1 MMFLKF
7 NRLIFVLSI
16 QAVMQAIHKNYRR
29 IPIPREL
36 LAWTD
41 NDINNVEAIHTF
53 FSQFTINLMR
63 ISAPDDR
70 ATKNVTEF
78 ISIMKSYA
86 ELMNRPQQIDTD
98 VDTVNFDR
106 YMEFQNKRLDKIHA
120 RLFKLDYTNTNDTI
134 RKKFREAMMM
144 SIVSLKMLRKSV
156 MSKYK
161 NSSFSSEAITNEITR
176 TKMNEIISKYN
187 FKRLMA
193 PIQVFRIIKDIF
205 LGENCAVKTESNV
218 TFFFN
223 GAVTA
228 AEVNGRNESYYV
240 AALIQWICETYA
252 KKNSGSNDLKDLK
265 RKLKKA
271 EETFCNLQNPNFR
284 ICENAVNKITTD
296 LIESNAFEPSL
307 NEIIRMY
314 IIQRHLLRIK
324 YFNENRITRIAMPI
338 QMTIN
343 LEE

>member
-1 MMFLKF
+1 
-7 NRLIFVLSI
+7 
-16 QAVMQAIHKNYRR
+16 MQAIHKNYRR

-36 LAWTD
+36 LAWAD

-63 ISAPDDR
+63 ISMPDDR
-70 ATKNVTEF
+70 STKNVTEF

-86 ELMNRPQQIDTD
+86 ELMSRPQCIDSE
-98 VDTVNFDR
+98 VDSINFDR

-120 RLFKLDYTNTNDTI
+120 RLFKLDYGSNQSDMI

-144 SIVSLKMLRKSV
+144 SIVSLKMLRKSI
-156 MSKYK
+156 MTKYK
-161 NSSFSSEAITNEITR
+161 NSTFSTEAITNEITR
-176 TKMNEIISKYN
+176 TKMNQLINKYN
-187 FKRLMA
+187 FKRVMPPTQLC
-193 PIQVFRIIKDIF
+193 RIIKDIF
-205 LGENCAVKTESNV
+205 LGENCTIKTESNV

-228 AEVNGRNESYYV
+228 AEINGRNESFYV
-240 AALIQWICETYA
+240 SALIHWICETYA
-252 KKNSGSNDLKDLK
+252 KKYPESNVIKDLK
-265 RKLKKA
+265 RKLKKV
-271 EETFCNLQNPNFR
+271 EETFCTIQNPNFR
-284 ICENAVNKITTD
+284 VCENAVNKITKD
-296 LIESNAFEPSL
+296 LIDSNAFEPSL
-307 NEIIRMY
+307 NEFIRLY

-324 YFNENRITRIAMPI
+324 YFNENHITRIAMPV

>member
-1 MMFLKF
+1 
-7 NRLIFVLSI
+7 
-16 QAVMQAIHKNYRR
+16 MQAIHKNYRR

-36 LAWTD
+36 LAWAD

-63 ISAPDDR
+63 MSMPEDR

-86 ELMNRPQQIDTD
+86 ELMNRPQSIDSD

-120 RLFKLDYTNTNDTI
+120 RLFKLDYANQNDTM

-144 SIVSLKMLRKSV
+144 SIVSLKMLRKSI
-156 MSKYK
+156 MTRYK
-161 NSSFSSEAITNEITR
+161 NSTFSTEAITNEITR
-176 TKMNEIISKYN
+176 TKMNELINKYN
-187 FKRLMA
+187 FKRVMPPTQL
-193 PIQVFRIIKDIF
+193 FRIIKDIF
-205 LGENCAVKTESNV
+205 LSENCSVKAESNV
-218 TFFFN
+218 TFFYN

-228 AEVNGRNESYYV
+228 VNGRNESFYV
-240 AALIQWICETYA
+240 TALIQWICETYA
-252 KKNSGSNDLKDLK
+252 KKYPESNDIKDLK
-265 RKLKKA
+265 RKLRKV
-271 EETFCNLQNPNFR
+271 EETFCTVQNPNFR
-284 ICENAVNKITTD
+284 ICENVVNKITTD
-296 LIESNAFEPSL
+296 VIDSNAFEPSF
-307 NEIIRMY
+307 NEFIRLY

-324 YFNENRITRIAMPI
+324 YLNENNLTRIAMPV

>member
-1 MMFLKF
+1 
-7 NRLIFVLSI
+7 
-16 QAVMQAIHKNYRR
+16 MQAIHKNYRR

-41 NDINNVEAIHTF
+41 NDLNNVEAVHTF
-53 FSQFTINLMR
+53 FSQFTINLLR
-63 ISAPDDR
+63 ISAPDER

-78 ISIMKSYA
+78 ISIMKSYT
-86 ELMNRPQQIDTD
+86 ELMSRPQCIDAD

-120 RLFKLDYTNTNDTI
+120 RLFKLDYINTSDST

-156 MSKYK
+156 MTKYR
-161 NSSFSSEAITNEITR
+161 NSTFSTEAITNEIVR
-176 TKMNEIISKYN
+176 TKMNELIGKYN
-187 FKRLMA
+187 FNRLMA
-193 PIQVFRIIKDIF
+193 PMQLIRIIKDIF
-205 LGENCAVKTESNV
+205 LGEDCSVKTESKV
-218 TFFFN
+218 TFFHS

-240 AALIQWICETYA
+240 AALINWICQ
-252 KKNSGSNDLKDLK
+252 KHPNHNDVKDLK
-265 RKLKKA
+265 RKLKKI
-271 EETFCNLQNPNFR
+271 EETFCCVQNPNFR
-284 ICENAVNKITTD
+284 ICENVVNKITKD
-296 LIESNAFEPSL
+296 LIESNAFESSL
-307 NEIIRMY
+307 NETIRQY
-314 IIQRHLLRIK
+314 ILQRHLLRIK
-324 YFNENRITRIAMPI
+324 YFNENQITRVAMPV